1 MNHKLKNQ
9 SILILILSVIFLI
22 ETIFYLH
29 KEVTSSTFNINSTTK
44 SEITDELVIALFR
57 NNIITDSN
65 TFYDHYFSTQLE
77 YFNYDFKIKDIS
89 KRDSYIYITFK
100 TTPMIGAHNPVGD
113 DEITYKVDVFGNK
126 SLDKFVHKKSYDIP
140 PGLQDNL
147 IKPLP

>member
-1 MNHKLKNQ
+1 MNHKLKKQ
-9 SILILILSVIFLI
+9 SILILILSFVFLI

-65 TFYDHYFSTQLE
+65 TFYDHYFSSQLE
-77 YFNYDFKIKDIS
+77 YFNYEFKIKDIS
-89 KRDSYIYITFK
+89 KRDSYIYITFE
-100 TTPMIGAHNPVGD
+100 TTPVIGAHNPVGD

-126 SLDKFVHKKSYDIP
+126 SLDKFIHKKSYDIP
-140 PGLQDNL
+140 PWLQENL

>member
-1 MNHKLKNQ
+1 MNHKLKKQ

-65 TFYDHYFSTQLE
+65 TFYNHYFSSQLE
-77 YFNYDFKIKDIS
+77 YFNYEFKIKDIS
-89 KRDSYIYITFK
+89 KRDSYIYITFE

-113 DEITYKVDVFGNK
+113 DEITYKVDAFGNK
-126 SLDKFVHKKSYDIP
+126 SLDKFIHKKSYDIP
-140 PGLQDNL
+140 PWLQEDL

>member
-1 MNHKLKNQ
+1 MNHKLKKQ

-65 TFYDHYFSTQLE
+65 TFYDHYFSSQLE
-77 YFNYDFKIKDIS
+77 YFNYEFKIKDIS
-89 KRDSYIYITFK
+89 KRDSYIYITFE

-126 SLDKFVHKKSYDIP
+126 SLDKFIHKKSYDIP
-140 PGLQDNL
+140 PWLQENL

>member
-1 MNHKLKNQ
+1 MNHKLKKQ

-65 TFYDHYFSTQLE
+65 TFYDHYFSSQLE
-77 YFNYDFKIKDIS
+77 YFNYEFKIKDIS
-89 KRDSYIYITFK
+89 KRDSYIYITFE
-100 TTPMIGAHNPVGD
+100 TTPVIGAHNPVGD

-126 SLDKFVHKKSYDIP
+126 SLDKFIHKKSYDIP
-140 PGLQDNL
+140 PWLQEDL

>member
-1 MNHKLKNQ
+1 MNHKLKKQ

-65 TFYDHYFSTQLE
+65 TFYDHYFSSQLE
-77 YFNYDFKIKDIS
+77 YFNYEFKIKDIS
-89 KRDSYIYITFK
+89 KRDSYIYITFE
-100 TTPMIGAHNPVGD
+100 TTPVIGAHNPVGD

-126 SLDKFVHKKSYDIP
+126 SLDKFIHKKSYDIP
-140 PGLQDNL
+140 PWLQENL

>member
-1 MNHKLKNQ
+1 MNHKLKKQ

-65 TFYDHYFSTQLE
+65 TFYDHYFSSQLE
-77 YFNYDFKIKDIS
+77 YFNYEFKIKDIS
-89 KRDSYIYITFK
+89 KRDSYIYITFE

-126 SLDKFVHKKSYDIP
+126 SLDKFIHKKSYDIP
-140 PGLQDNL
+140 PWLQEDL